1 MSFEKNLRLHHWKV
15 RYAIVSGNQRD
26 KIIVDKLM
34 YTYPM
39 IEHKITPSLD
49 CNEWLKRL
57 DTQLNEPTYQNLRKV
72 FKVVKR

>member
-1 MSFEKNLRLHHWKV
+1 
-15 RYAIVSGNQRD
+15 
-26 KIIVDKLM
+26 
-34 YTYPM
+34 M

-72 FKVVKR
+72 PKVVELTKNFIIKLWGLV